1 MVNFGCT
8 ELFCTL
14 ILLTLGFVSGKL
26 FFSKNKLVLTFEA
39 NFGGKDCC
47 VGSPEDRSR
56 LNAQGLPR
64 RGQGRGIW
72 ARKVW

>member
-26 FFSKNKLVLTFEA
+26 FFSKNKLVLA
-39 NFGGKDCC
+39 SGGNFWGKDCC
-47 VGSPEDRSR
+47 VGFPEDRSR
-56 LNAQGLPR
+56 FNAQGLLIG
-64 RGQGRGIW
+64 GQGRWIW